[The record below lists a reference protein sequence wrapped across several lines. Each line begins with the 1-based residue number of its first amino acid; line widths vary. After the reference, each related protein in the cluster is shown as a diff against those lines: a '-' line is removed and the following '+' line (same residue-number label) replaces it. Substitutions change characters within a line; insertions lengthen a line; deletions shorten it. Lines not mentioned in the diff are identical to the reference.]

1 MAAERAGNS
10 PEIGMQGDSLE
21 AASARVAAPNRQ
33 ADSSDFFEKL
43 DQSVNGQIQDT
54 QVTQSQNSG
63 SNQVTRPVNDRGS
76 NNVQPPAENGSD
88 WKTRYQSSSKEA
100 VKLKGQLNELKP
112 FIPVLDAMKKDSGL
126 VQHVRDYL
134 MNGGAPAKSIQ
145 DKLNLPEDFQFDQNE
160 AMTDPDSNSAKV
172 LNSHVDGLV
181 KNRVSQMISSEK
193 QEAQK
198 TQFKMAKMREAA
210 AFKKKHNMT
219 DEQWQDFVEQAK
231 TRKLTMD
238 DVYHLLNK
246 EKANQNVANATKT
259 DMLNQMKNVR
269 SMPASASGANSQAG
283 PPNPDSDIFDGIL
296 GLDEGVDNLFG

>member
-1 MAAERAGNS
+1 MAITGNAGNS
-10 PEIGMQGDSLE
+10 PEIGMQADSLE
-21 AASARVAAPNRQ
+21 NASVSSNNQ
-33 ADSSDFFEKL
+33 VDSSDFFEQL

-54 QVTQSQNSG
+54 KVTQSQNSG
-63 SNQVTRPVNDRGS
+63 SIQATRTSNDNGS
-76 NNVQPPAENGSD
+76 NNVQPPVSNGSD
-88 WKTRYQSSSKEA
+88 WKKRYTDSSKEA

-112 FIPVLDAMKKDSGL
+112 FVPVLDAMKKDSGL

-145 DKLNLPEDFQFDQNE
+145 DKLNLPEDFQFDQGE

-181 KNRVSQMISSEK
+181 KNRVGQMISAEK
-193 QEAQK
+193 EEATK
-198 TQFKMAKMREAA
+198 TQHKMSKMREAA

-219 DEQWQDFVEQAK
+219 DEQWQEFVGQAK
-231 TRKLTMD
+231 DRKLTMD

-246 EKANQNVANATKT
+246 EKANKNVANATKQ

-269 SMPASASGANSQAG
+269 SMPQSASGANSQAG
-283 PPNPDSDIFDGIL
+283 PSSPDSDVFDGLL
-296 GLDEGVDNLFG
+296 GLDDGADNLFG